1 MNIEARNLSVDYTL
15 RLTNEPLAALKDVS
29 FSVESGKFVCLIGAS
44 GCGKTTLLNVAAG
57 LVAPSAGELLLDGTP
72 IEGPG
77 RDRAMVFQSAALL
90 PWRTVFGNV
99 MYGLEI
105 QGYPSHEAKQIV
117 SELIDLVGLSGF
129 EESFPREL
137 SGGMQQ
143 RVNLAR
149 ALATQPKLLL
159 MDEPFASLDAQMR
172 EYMQGEIERIWQ
184 KTRQTTLFVTHLISE
199 AAFLA
204 DEIIV
209 MASRPGRVKTIVSV
223 DLPRPRVLEIKKTP
237 QFHAI
242 EDYLRDL
249 LDQDFREMM
258 GQGIFQ
264 GD

>member
-1 MNIEARNLSVDYTL
+1 VNVEARNLSVDYTL

-57 LVAPSAGELLLDGTP
+57 LVAPSAGELLLDGAA
-72 IEGPG
+72 IKGPG

-99 MYGLEI
+99 VYGLEI
-105 QGYPSHEAKQIV
+105 QGKSREAKQIV
-117 SELIDLVGLSGF
+117 SDLIDLVGLSGF

-184 KTRQTTLFVTHLISE
+184 QTRQTTLFVTHSIDE
-199 AAFLA
+199 AVFLA

-209 MASRPGRVKTIVSV
+209 MTSRPGRIKTIVPV
-223 DLPRPRVLEIKKTP
+223 GLPRPRALEMKKDP
-237 QFHAI
+237 RFHAI
-242 EDYLRDL
+242 VDSLRDL
-249 LDQDFREMM
+249 LDREFCEMM